1 MLVLLGGISCGLSGL
16 LGISG
21 RIEYMHEL
29 SVNKKRGK
37 ITAEEAINIIEN
49 QFGVKLFEYQKFI
62 LKVLWK
68 NSQKK
73 NLKN

>member
-1 MLVLLGGISCGLSGL
+1 M
-16 LGISG
+16 
-21 RIEYMHEL
+21 
-29 SVNKKRGK
+29 
-37 ITAEEAINIIEN
+37 TAKEVIDIIEN
-49 QFGVKLFEYQKFI
+49 QFNTKLFEYQKFI